1 MIARAPLAT
10 TTSMTPL
17 LELADMTESMFAI
30 RNAKL
35 VHNNFYRIASIAQI
49 AHPAIA
55 KHIVASNHNFIVKA
69 KKDLCSNPTPIH
81 GYLVNCTSLY

>member
-49 AHPAIA
+49 VQPAIA
-55 KHIVASNHNFIVKA
+55 KHILASNHNFIVKA
-69 KKDLCSNPTPIH
+69 KKISVVILLRFTAI
-81 GYLVNCTSLY
+81 L